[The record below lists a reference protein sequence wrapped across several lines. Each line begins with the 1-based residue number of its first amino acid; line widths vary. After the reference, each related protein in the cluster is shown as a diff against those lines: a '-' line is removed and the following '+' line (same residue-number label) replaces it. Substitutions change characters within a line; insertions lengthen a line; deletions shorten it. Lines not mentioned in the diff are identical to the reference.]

1 MEVVVV
7 VKAEAGIANN
17 IANNKKEIE
26 VIELLSSS
34 DDE

>member
-1 MEVVVV
+1 VTHGSDSGGDDGKVNSTTV
-7 VKAEAGIANN
+7 
-17 IANNKKEIE
+17 E